1 MLSVSMVPA
10 KQEDDEHADADEEIH
25 HYGITYH
32 RCHAYREQSGIFLME
47 HLAPEQAEEASGE
60 EYIR

>member
-1 MLSVSMVPA
+1 MAVGLGKTLGFDFPENFDYPYSA
-10 KQEDDEHADADEEIH
+10 
-25 HYGITYH
+25 
-32 RCHAYREQSGIFLME
+32 HAYREQSGIFLME